1 MPNITV
7 SGIKISDV
15 TISGITSISGNV
27 NCYGS
32 SGKLFNQ
39 DGSGLLNVNVATMP
53 NVTVSGITIS
63 DVTISGTPAITISGT
78 PAVTISGTTTISG
91 KVGIYGNQSTLFN
104 QDGSGNLYVNISGT
118 PAVTISGTP
127 AITISG
133 TPSVNISG
141 TPAVTISGTPAVTIS
156 GTPAVT
162 ISGITTI
169 SGIITISGTPNV
181 TISGDI
187 SGYVSPLGSQG
198 KLFNQDVSGLLNVN
212 VATMPNITVSGIT
225 ISAVTISGTPSV
237 TISGTP
243 SVTIS
248 GITTIS
254 GKVGIYGN
262 KSTLFNQDPSNNLYV
277 NNLFQTFDNSGN
289 LNVKSYGSNN
299 LPINQDLS
307 GILNVNVLTTPTVNV
322 SGIFTVSGNT
332 TMLGNAKLPV
342 NQSDVDGT
350 LYVNDTSLKFD
361 NSGNLNVKSY
371 GSNNLPINQDLS
383 GILNVNVLTTPTV
396 NVSGIF
402 TVSGNTT
409 MLGNAKLPVNQSD
422 VDGTLYVNDTS
433 LKFDNSGNL
442 NMNLNSVNQNFVT
455 GGGLNTYIVNNNPIP
470 VSISGYVTQPPVQY
484 DAFGRFRVSEPFTIF
499 DSSNVNYLN
508 TKFSSYVSSNVSGG
522 LNSAITYNVNNSMV
536 GLNCTS
542 NNGLPATVIREG
554 KYTCIY
560 QPGKSLLILN
570 SFVMTP
576 TIPGV
581 IQRVGYYNDAN
592 GIYLEYNP
600 ADTAGNLKMVLRT
613 SISGTVDNSHA
624 IYQSAWQSFNT
635 PNSINIGTGLLM
647 WIDIEWLGV
656 GTVRTGFIYNEQY
669 YICAQFNHANIIGNT
684 SPYMTSAQLA
694 PRYEIINSTIT
705 PAILNQICSTVISEG
720 GFQGNTPIRHIGTSY
735 LSGTQPFPQLT
746 PILAIKLNDT
756 ISGTKQNVGINGI
769 VLPSQLDFVS
779 ASSNNNGIYLYQV
792 LINPTISGSFTWTS
806 YSNGY
811 NSTDKNSSVQFWAYN
826 GSGPSYT
833 ETTGLMVNSGYVSN
847 NSSTTLANI
856 TDFNYQIGRSY
867 TGSTTGYTSDIIVVV
882 VQSYSAAQNFAAQIG
897 WYEF

>member
-1 MPNITV
+1 
-7 SGIKISDV
+7 
-15 TISGITSISGNV
+15 
-27 NCYGS
+27 
-32 SGKLFNQ
+32 
-39 DGSGLLNVNVATMP
+39 MP

-277 NNLFQTFDNSGN
+277 NNLFQT
-289 LNVKSYGSNN
+289 
-299 LPINQDLS
+299 
-307 GILNVNVLTTPTVNV
+307 
-322 SGIFTVSGNT
+322 
-332 TMLGNAKLPV
+332 
-342 NQSDVDGT
+342 
-350 LYVNDTSLKFD
+350 FD